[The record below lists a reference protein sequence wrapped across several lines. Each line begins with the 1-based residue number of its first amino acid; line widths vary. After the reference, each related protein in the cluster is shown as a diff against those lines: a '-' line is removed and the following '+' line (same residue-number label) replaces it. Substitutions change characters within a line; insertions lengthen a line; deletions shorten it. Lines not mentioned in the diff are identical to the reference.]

1 VGRLHADKWS
11 QLCRPCTDPAQTL
24 LILQTLRGVRA
35 ADVIADTYT
44 VCYTLSR
51 KAFNELLGPI
61 EDMWRFEAL
70 RKVRRSAAGAC
81 WRMQLCHWGVQT
93 RWSECVLA
101 CSRHGV
107 RACRERHPA
116 MHPPLH
122 VHSLRTTCQ
131 QRPRMRGSPSS
142 VLCLTSAD
150 LGRHGATDH
159 GRAHTPARAA
169 AGAGA
174 VRAAGAAAVRAG
186 AMHA

>member
-1 VGRLHADKWS
+1 MGRLHADKWS

-93 RWSECVLA
+93 RWGECVLA
-101 CSRHGV
+101 CSRHTV
-107 RACRERHPA
+107 CVPAVSAIRRCIRRYMCTACALLANSDPA
-116 MHPPLH
+116 CVARPL
-122 VHSLRTTCQ
+122 
-131 QRPRMRGSPSS
+131 PS
-142 VLCLTSAD
+142 CA
-150 LGRHGATDH
+150 
-159 GRAHTPARAA
+159 
-169 AGAGA
+169 
-174 VRAAGAAAVRAG
+174 
-186 AMHA
+186 